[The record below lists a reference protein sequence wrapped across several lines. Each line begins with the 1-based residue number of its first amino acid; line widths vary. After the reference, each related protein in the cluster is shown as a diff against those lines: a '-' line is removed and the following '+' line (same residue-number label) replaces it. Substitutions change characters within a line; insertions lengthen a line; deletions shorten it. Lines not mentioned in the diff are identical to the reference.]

1 MAGNTLDQEFEAH
14 LNWMQSMISGP
25 AGASGVSGSP
35 HVTRFSSQ
43 VEDLIATIE
52 KPPVPSSAAQR
63 PSVAPS
69 PLTPGLP
76 EPEIQYRISDQ
87 MDSDDESD
95 CEDIYVA
102 DATEIRGQEIPEWA
116 RAANLLPLL
125 QQQQTIDPDRIF
137 TNFQRT
143 CDLNALFEKKKKTF
157 QVRGESGAWDADG
170 LTPTEEINYKKAVGL
185 A

>member
-1 MAGNTLDQEFEAH
+1 MSGKTLDQEFQAH
-14 LNWMQSMISGP
+14 MNWMQSMISDP
-25 AGASGVSGSP
+25 KAASAVPRGA
-35 HVTRFSSQ
+35 HTTRFSSQ

-52 KPPVPSSAAQR
+52 KPPQPVRPVER

-76 EPEIQYRISDQ
+76 APELQYRISDP
-87 MDSDDESD
+87 MDSDEDSE
-95 CEDIYVA
+95 CEDYYVA

-116 RAANLLPLL
+116 RAGNLLPLL
-125 QQQQTIDPDRIF
+125 QKQQAVDPDQIF

-157 QVRGESGAWDADG
+157 QQRGESGTWEADG
-170 LTPTEEINYKKAVGL
+170 LTAAEEISYKRAVGL

>member
-1 MAGNTLDQEFEAH
+1 MSSSTLDQDFEAH
-14 LNWMQSMISGP
+14 LNWMQSMISDP
-25 AGASGVSGSP
+25 KATSAMAGAP
-35 HVTRFSSQ
+35 HLTRFSSQ

-52 KPPVPSSAAQR
+52 NPSAPPNR

-76 EPEIQYRISDQ
+76 APEVQYRISD
-87 MDSDDESD
+87 SIENDDESE
-95 CEDIYVA
+95 CEDYYVA

-116 RAANLLPLL
+116 RAPNLLKLL
-125 QQQQTIDPDRIF
+125 EQQQTVDPDRIF

-157 QVRGESGAWDADG
+157 QGRGESGAWETDG
-170 LTPTEEINYKKAVGL
+170 LTPAEEISYKKAVGL